1 MVIDLRPLEQSPMSS
16 RIPSSFALLI
26 SLFWLNAASPIDAAE
41 PPADAIARK
50 TDERFK
56 AERLEKTTADARA
69 IQARRKDRP
78 LPQGFDDVRAIFHA
92 HAEDSEHTGGTRP
105 EMIAD
110 AKKAGVKALF
120 LSDHLRPPRDFV
132 SPERRGEKDGVLL
145 IPGSEAKGFLIHPV
159 RSVMDKLDLPR
170 DKFLDLIRAD
180 GGLAFLSHIEER
192 TDHPMDKLDGL
203 EITNRHYEAKA
214 DTKGYVALLMAMTS
228 ADTIADLRRKLEK
241 WPDATF
247 AFQGDYPKVYMTK
260 WDDGLK
266 TRRLVGVAAND
277 CHHNNVLTVKL
288 AADGQAVLV
297 GTNVD
302 KDEDMRRVPL
312 GLAKELKDLA
322 ATKKPGEVIAT
333 VDLDPYHR
341 SFANAS
347 THLLVHGG
355 KVDETV
361 LRDSIRKGRVYVS
374 HDWICPPEGF
384 FVTVTGGVGQVVGM
398 LGDEIDFAT
407 TKPKLLKVR
416 LPASA
421 SLVRLIRNGA
431 EAARQ
436 EDTADASFVIEQP
449 GVYRVEVF
457 QKLDGEYRGWIYA
470 SPVYVR

>member
-1 MVIDLRPLEQSPMSS
+1 MTCPQSIPVHLRLLAAAGIVALFANPAEVQAID
-16 RIPSSFALLI
+16 
-26 SLFWLNAASPIDAAE
+26 
-41 PPADAIARK
+41 PPAGLPALK
-50 TDERFK
+50 TADRFRP
-56 AERLEKTTADARA
+56 EHLEKATADART
-69 IQARRKDRP
+69 IQATRKDRP
-78 LPQGFDDVRAIFHA
+78 LPAGWQDVRSIFHA

-110 AKKAGVKALF
+110 AKKAGVRAIF

-159 RSVMDKLDLPR
+159 RSIMDKLDLPR
-170 DKFLDLIRAD
+170 DEFLDVIRAD

-203 EITNRHYEAKA
+203 EITNRHYEARADIAGYKA
-214 DTKGYVALLMAMTS
+214 MLMAMTS
-228 ADTIADLRRKLEK
+228 ADSIAEMRKKLEN

-247 AFQGDYPKVYMTK
+247 AFQGDYPKVYLSK

-277 CHHNNVLTVKL
+277 CHHNNVLTAKL

-302 KDEDMRRVPL
+302 KDDDMFRIPL
-312 GLAKELKDLA
+312 DKAKGLNDLV
-322 ATKKPGEVIAT
+322 TGRKPGEVIAT
-333 VDLDPYHR
+333 VDLDPYRR

-347 THLLVHGG
+347 THLIVQSD

-361 LRDSIRKGRVYVS
+361 LRDTIRKGRMYVS

-384 FVTVTGGVGQVVGM
+384 FVTVTDATGQAIGT
-398 LGDEIDFAT
+398 LGDEISFV
-407 TKPKLLKVR
+407 PKKLPVLKVA
-416 LPASA
+416 LPAQA
-421 SLVRLIRNGA
+421 SLVRLIRDGA

-436 EDTADASFVIEQP
+436 ENTAEASFLIEEP

-470 SPVYVR
+470 SPVYVK

>member
-1 MVIDLRPLEQSPMSS
+1 MRRRKLTISALSAPLV
-16 RIPSSFALLI
+16 F
-26 SLFWLNAASPIDAAE
+26 LFEPFFLAAAE
-41 PPADAIARK
+41 PPAGAQARP
-50 TDERFK
+50 TAERFLTEHLK
-56 AERLEKTTADARA
+56 KTTADARA
-69 IQARRKDRP
+69 IQARLTPKK
-78 LPQGFDDVRAIFHA
+78 LPAGWVDVRAIFHA
-92 HAEDSEHTGGTRP
+92 HAEDSEHTGGTRA
-105 EMIAD
+105 EMIAE
-110 AKKAGVKALF
+110 AKKAGVRAIF

-132 SPERRGEKDGVLL
+132 SPERRGLNEGVLL

-159 RSVMDKLDLPR
+159 RSVMDKLELPR
-170 DKFLDLIRAD
+170 DAFLDEIRRD

-192 TDHPMDKLDGL
+192 TDHPMDRLDGL

-214 DTKGYVALLMAMTS
+214 DPKGYVALLMAMTS
-228 ADTIADLRRKLEK
+228 AETIAELRRKLEN

-260 WDDGLK
+260 WDEGLK

-302 KDEDMRRVPL
+302 KDAEMRRLPL
-312 GLAKELKDLA
+312 TAVKGLKDLA
-322 ATKKPGEVIAT
+322 ASRKPGEVIAT
-333 VDLDPYHR
+333 VDLDPYRR

-347 THLLVHGG
+347 THLLVEGD
-355 KVDETV
+355 KFDEPV
-361 LRDSIRKGRVYVS
+361 LRETIRKGRVYVS

-384 FVTVTGGVGQVVGM
+384 FVSVTGPPSGQTIGSP
-398 LGDEIDFAT
+398 GDEIAFDPL
-407 TKPKLLKVR
+407 KPPVLKVT
-416 LPASA
+416 LPAPA

-436 EDTADASFVIEQP
+436 VDTSEATFLIDEP

-457 QKLDGEYRGWIYA
+457 QKLDGEYRGWIYV

>member
-1 MVIDLRPLEQSPMSS
+1 MSS
-16 RIPSSFALLI
+16 RIPSSFALLL
-26 SLFWLNAASPIDAAE
+26 SLFWLNAASRIDAAE
-41 PPADAIARK
+41 PPGGAVARK

-56 AERLEKTTADARA
+56 AERLERTTADARA
-69 IQARRKDRP
+69 IQARRQDRP
-78 LPQGFDDVRAIFHA
+78 LPQGFDDVRAVFHA

-110 AKKAGVKALF
+110 AKKAGVEALF

-132 SPERRGEKDGVLL
+132 SPERRGIKDGVLL
-145 IPGSEAKGFLIHPV
+145 IPGSEAKGFLIHPIG
-159 RSVMDKLDLPR
+159 SVMDKLDLPR
-170 DKFLDLIRAD
+170 DEFLDVIRQG

-228 ADTIADLRRKLEK
+228 ADSIADLRRKLEL

-260 WDDGLK
+260 WDEGLK

-302 KDEDMRRVPL
+302 SDEDMRRVPL
-312 GLAKELKDLA
+312 GVAKGLKDLA
-322 ATKKPGEVIAT
+322 ATKKPGEIIAT

-347 THLLVHGG
+347 THLLVEGG

-361 LRDSIRKGRVYVS
+361 LRDTIRKGRVYVS

-384 FVTVTGGVGQVVGM
+384 FVTITDAANKPIGT
-398 LGDEIDFAT
+398 LGDEIAFDP
-407 TKPKLLKVR
+407 TKPPVLKVT
-416 LPASA
+416 LPAPA
-421 SLVRLIRNGA
+421 SLVRLIRDGA
-431 EAARQ
+431 ETARK
-436 EDTADASFVIEQP
+436 EDTADASFVIDKP
-449 GVYRVEVF
+449 GVHRVEVF

-470 SPVYVR
+470 SPAYVR